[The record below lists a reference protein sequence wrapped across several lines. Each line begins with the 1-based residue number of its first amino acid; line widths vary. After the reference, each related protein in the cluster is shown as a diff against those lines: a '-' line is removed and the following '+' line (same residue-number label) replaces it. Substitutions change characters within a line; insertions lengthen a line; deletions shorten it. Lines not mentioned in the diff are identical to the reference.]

1 MEANT
6 RKAAND
12 IGGIINSV
20 RSVYPDALAVTNRF
34 ATGFDLRETILPE
47 SYTIMIGN
55 RSSDTILNDW
65 REYLF
70 TWYEISHME
79 DAHRISKW
87 DDSIDLAWED
97 ALNSITLKILRTLE
111 S

>member
-34 ATGFDLRETILPE
+34 ASGFDLRETILPE

-65 REYLF
+65 
-70 TWYEISHME
+70 WYEISHME
-79 DAHRISKW
+79 DAYRISKW
-87 DDSIDLAWED
+87 ADSIDLAWED
-97 ALNSITLKILRTLE
+97 ALNSITLKTLKTLE